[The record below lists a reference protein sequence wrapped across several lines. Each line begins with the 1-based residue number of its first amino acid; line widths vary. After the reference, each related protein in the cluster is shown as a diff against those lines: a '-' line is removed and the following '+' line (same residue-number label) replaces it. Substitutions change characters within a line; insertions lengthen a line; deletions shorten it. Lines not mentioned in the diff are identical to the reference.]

1 MSTFVENQR
10 LTRAGSYLIR
20 LINEHIAAKSGMTE
34 ELRHY
39 SAVVHK
45 TRLMKPS
52 EWLEQYPE
60 KADALWAYFTPEIG
74 DDDGDKPPTSGIQ
87 PWLIKK

>member
-10 LTRAGSYLIR
+10 LTPMGRRLIR
-20 LINEHIAAKSGMTE
+20 LIDGHIAAKAGMTE

-39 SAVVHK
+39 SAAVYK

-52 EWLEQYPE
+52 QWLEQYPD
-60 KADALWAYFTPEIG
+60 KAAALWSYLAPEQS
-74 DDDGDKPPTSGIQ
+74 DDDDQPPQSGIQ